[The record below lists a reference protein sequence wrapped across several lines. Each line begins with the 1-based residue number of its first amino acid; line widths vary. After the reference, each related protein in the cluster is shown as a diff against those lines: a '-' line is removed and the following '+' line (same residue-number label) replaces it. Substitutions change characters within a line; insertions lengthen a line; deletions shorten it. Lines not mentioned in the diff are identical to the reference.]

1 MIRQRYSMLLAL
13 CSIAGFSAPS
23 VNAELVISA
32 QVSEPVIVVQRRILS
47 DGDVAPI
54 IALPNGTNLYGNQL
68 TVACLGQ
75 THAIDPLLVYQLHSR
90 RCAGLAEAAPR
101 LGLLFLG
108 LDTGASE
115 STSLLNE
122 SPFLV
127 VVPPG
132 GASVAGLEEIIFA
145 DGFD

>member
-13 CSIAGFSAPS
+13 CLIAGFSAPS

-47 DGDVAPI
+47 HGDVAPI

-75 THAIDPLLVYQLHSR
+75 THTIDPLLVYQLHSR
-90 RCAGLAEAAPR
+90 RCAGL
-101 LGLLFLG
+101 GHG
-108 LDTGASE
+108 
-115 STSLLNE
+115 
-122 SPFLV
+122 
-127 VVPPG
+127 
-132 GASVAGLEEIIFA
+132 
-145 DGFD
+145 